1 MLEKKIDEL
10 GEYFDSILRLA
21 DGYNGVR
28 VIIPRNWTLY
38 AREIEGVSITPVEVV
53 DNGLNKVIFVAEPSV
68 KVVEIMDFV
77 KEVIQNNQQGEAK
90 KILFDAKMNELSEIF
105 KTNPISKLETL
116 TFKFQKYNKKGKKD
130 VVVIEEPNIDPQ
142 IENEDD
148 IEALVLEAINSTN
161 KQK

>member
-28 VIIPRNWTLY
+28 VTIPRNWTLY
-38 AREIEGVSITPVEVV
+38 AREIEGSSITPIEVI
-53 DNGLNKVIFVAEPSV
+53 DNGIQKVIFVAEPSV
-68 KVVEIMDFV
+68 KVTEVMDFV

-90 KILFDAKMNELSEIF
+90 KILFDAKVNELAELF
-105 KTNPISKLETL
+105 KTNSISKLETL
-116 TFKFQKYNKKGKKD
+116 TFKFQKYNKKDKKNVE
-130 VVVIEEPNIDPQ
+130 VVTEINSDPK
-142 IENEDD
+142 IENEED

-161 KQK
+161 KTK

>member
-90 KILFDAKMNELSEIF
+90 KTLFDVKINELSEIF
-105 KTNPISKLETL
+105 KTNSLAKLETL
-116 TFKFQKYNKKGKKD
+116 TFKFQKYNKKEKKD
-130 VVVIEEPNIDPQ
+130 VMVIEKTNINPQ

-148 IEALVLEAINSTN
+148 IESLVLEAINSTN

>member
-130 VVVIEEPNIDPQ
+130 VVVIEEPNIGPQ